1 VRWTTCAVG
10 APTGPSFDTL
20 AVVSKDRL
28 VVIGGDAAGMSAVA
42 QARRL
47 RDATELDV
55 VVLEQGPDVSY
66 SACGIPYWV
75 GGQVEDRDQLIART
89 PSEFEAQDVEVRL
102 GTRADAIDLAAGT
115 VTTGDGETLGYDHLL
130 VATGGAPLRPDVP
143 GLDAD
148 GVHGVHRLA
157 DGAAIRATVA
167 AGARRAVVLGG
178 GYIGLE
184 MADVLHDRGLDVTVV
199 LADPLPMAQ
208 LDADMGA
215 LVCKAM
221 GEMGIDVQ
229 TEQPVRE
236 IEMDG
241 DGVVAAVRTDDGTYP
256 ADLVVLGLGMGPEV
270 ALAEKAGLRLGET
283 GAIEVDRTQRSRS
296 HPEVFAAGDCA
307 QTYSRITGEAL
318 HVALGTHANKQGR
331 VAGSVIGG
339 RAARFAGVL
348 GTALTKVGDL
358 EIARTGLCTTQAE
371 AAGYDYRTETIEG
384 TTKAGYFPGTEGI
397 TVKLLSDR
405 GSGRLLGAQIVGG
418 PGSGKRIDVLATA
431 IWAGLT
437 AEEFAGSDLS
447 YAPPFS
453 PTYDPVLVAAR
464 VVSRVEQG

>member
-1 VRWTTCAVG
+1 MTRN
-10 APTGPSFDTL
+10 
-20 AVVSKDRL
+20 RL
-28 VVIGGDAAGMSAVA
+28 VVIGGDAAGMSAAA

-47 RDATELDV
+47 RSASELHI

-75 GGQVEDRDQLIART
+75 GGQVEDRDKLIART
-89 PSEFEAQDVEVRL
+89 PPQFAAQDIEVRL
-102 GTRADAIDLAAGT
+102 GTRAEAIDLAAGSVRT
-115 VTTGDGETLGYDHLL
+115 STGETLGYDNLL
-130 VATGGAPLRPDVP
+130 VAVGGRPLRPPVP

-157 DGAAIRATVA
+157 DGAAIRAAVA

-184 MADVLHDRGLDVTVV
+184 MADVLHERGLDVTVV
-199 LADPLPMAQ
+199 LADPFPMSQ
-208 LDADMGA
+208 LDTDMSQRI
-215 LVCKAM
+215 CKAM
-221 GEMGIDVQ
+221 GDMGIAVQ

-236 IEMDG
+236 IETDA
-241 DGVVAAVRTDDGTYP
+241 DGVVAAWRTDAGSYP

-270 ALAEKAGLRLGET
+270 TLAREAGLRLGET

-307 QTYSRITGEAL
+307 QTYSRITGEAAY
-318 HVALGTHANKQGR
+318 VALGTHANKQGR

-371 AAGYDYRTETIEG
+371 RAGYDFRSETIEG
-384 TTKAGYFPGTEGI
+384 TTRAGYYPGTEPI

-405 GSGRLLGAQIVGG
+405 GSGQLLGAQIVGG